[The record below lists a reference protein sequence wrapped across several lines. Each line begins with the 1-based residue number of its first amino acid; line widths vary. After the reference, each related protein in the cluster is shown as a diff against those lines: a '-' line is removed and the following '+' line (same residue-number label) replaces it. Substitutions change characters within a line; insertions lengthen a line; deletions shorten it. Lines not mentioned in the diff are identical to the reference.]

1 MKIVDQGPHSWF
13 LVQDG
18 ESLLLDVNCSHSAVD
33 YDFQIELN
41 DSEKIE
47 YLHGGRNYLSRLAYA
62 IHYSAPGV
70 IGSASPYKSRKLDVT
85 RAARMQEAILMW
97 VKANSQL
104 AN

>member
-1 MKIVDQGPHSWF
+1 MKIVDQEPHSWF

-18 ESLLLDVNCSHSAVD
+18 ESLLFDVNCSHGAVG

-41 DSEKIE
+41 ESEKIE
-47 YLHGGRNYLSRLAYA
+47 YVHGCRNYLNRLAYE

-70 IGSASPYKSRKLDVT
+70 IGSASPYKSRRLGVT
-85 RAARMQEAILMW
+85 RAAGMQEAILTW
-97 VKANSQL
+97 VKEHGQL